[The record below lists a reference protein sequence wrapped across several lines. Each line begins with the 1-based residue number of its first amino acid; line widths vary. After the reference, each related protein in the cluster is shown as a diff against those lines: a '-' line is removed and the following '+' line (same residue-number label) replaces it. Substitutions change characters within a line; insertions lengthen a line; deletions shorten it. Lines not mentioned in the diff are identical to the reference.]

1 MAGTLNIRIVVVD
14 DDIAACQA
22 LRRTVFIEEQGVSED
37 LEIDGLDDACTHVLA
52 TRGGVPIATAR
63 IRLLDDVAK
72 IQRVCVLPAHRGE
85 GIGAAVMRFILTEV
99 TTASSVRVARLGAQ
113 IDALDF
119 YRKLGFTPVGPEY
132 MEAGIRHQDMETAL

>member
-1 MAGTLNIRIVVVD
+1 MAGTLNICIVD
-14 DDIAACQA
+14 TNDDITVCQT

-37 LEIDGLDDACTHVLA
+37 LEIDGLDSACTHVLA
-52 TRGGVPIATAR
+52 TRDGVPIGTAR
-63 IRLLDDVAK
+63 VRILDDVAK
-72 IQRVCVLPAHRGE
+72 IQRVCVLPTHRGD
-85 GIGAAVMRFILTEV
+85 GIGAAVMRFILTEI
-99 TTASSVRVARLGAQ
+99 AAAASVRMVRLGAQ